1 MFRRVLSI
9 IVYVI
14 AGHVF
19 GSVGMVAFISIPA
32 DGMFKLF
39 LLGLF
44 LFFAV
49 LSLVI
54 GLLIS
59 PSRKKKREAGIVLFA
74 SAVEIV
80 FIILSIIFVILEPN
94 KPEGLDLEPLFM
106 FNDYVCGIGT
116 LLIIIISGVLLFVPT
131 KPNPAPEIKTES
143 DQ

>member
-1 MFRRVLSI
+1 MIRRVLSI
-9 IVYVI
+9 IFYVI

-19 GSVGMVAFISIPA
+19 GSAGIVAFISIPA
-32 DGMFKLF
+32 DGMIKLF

-74 SAVEIV
+74 SSVEITIV
-80 FIILSIIFVILEPN
+80 ILGILFVILEPN
-94 KPEGLDLEPLFM
+94 KPEGLDMEPLYM
-106 FNDYVCGIGT
+106 FKDYVSGIGT
-116 LLIIIISGVLLFVPT
+116 LLIFIISGVLLFVPT
-131 KPNPAPEIKTES
+131 KPNPAPENETES